1 VGNFHKHLKVQKLMN
16 VTTTDIIQRIKVDK
30 EKLGIT
36 LFTPASLRD
45 ISNYEIKKGIKLP
58 DDLVKF
64 YTFSNGIESAEDM
77 FRIIPIDELIDNI
90 KDRDTYIVGL
100 KDFHFA
106 EYMIYCDMWTISINS
121 IDKEDYKI
129 YNKAEDVII
138 LTNSFAVFI
147 DTFLNCGVFGGLYN
161 WREDIKRLTK

>member
-1 VGNFHKHLKVQKLMN
+1 MN

-36 LFTPASLRD
+36 LFAPASLKD
-45 ISNYEIKKGIKLP
+45 ISNFEIKKGIKLP
-58 DDLVKF
+58 ADLVNF
-64 YTFSNGIESAEDM
+64 YTFSNGIESSEDM

-90 KDRDTYIVGL
+90 KNRDTYTVEL
-100 KDFHFA
+100 QDFHFA
-106 EYMIYCDMWTISINS
+106 EYMIYCDMWTISISS

-138 LTNSFAVFI
+138 LTNSFAVFME
-147 DTFLNCGVFGGLYN
+147 TFLNGGVFGGLYN
-161 WREDIKRLTK
+161 WREGIKRLTK